1 MALGATFLA
10 ILEAMMELP
19 AEVLIHNETLGVKGG
34 KGTLLQI
41 NSEGYYEI
49 NCYFG
54 ERLHRTLFP
63 IHGTVLISR
72 EPEQTVGGEAM
83 EIER

>member
-1 MALGATFLA
+1 
-10 ILEAMMELP
+10 MELP

-34 KGTLLQI
+34 KGSLITV
-41 NSEGYYEI
+41 SPDGYYEI
-49 NCYFG
+49 NCVFG

-63 IHGTVLISR
+63 IQGTVLIASV
-72 EPEQTVGGEAM
+72 PEETLGTNS